1 MRQHPPA
8 LVTVKEYTSM
18 SIYTYKIT
26 HKISEALGIEP
37 CEIPSLSDQELSKV
51 PEDAK
56 WEQGSMPI
64 LYGNTHAAGHIPWNK
79 GKNCKGIIVGNKSA
93 HLNGESTRFK
103 KGLVPHNKGIS
114 LSEEAKQNIREKA
127 SQYCWINDGTSS
139 KQHLKSHPVPEGWS
153 RGRIMSWKRNMKMVS
168 VC

>member
-1 MRQHPPA
+1 
-8 LVTVKEYTSM
+8 M

-56 WEQGSMPI
+56 WGQGSMPI
-64 LYGNTHAAGHIPWNK
+64 LYGNTHAVGHVPWNK
-79 GKNCKGIIVGNKSA
+79 GKDCKGVIVGNKSA
-93 HLNGESTRFK
+93 HMNGESTRFK
-103 KGLVPHNKGIS
+103 KGCVPHNKGIP
-114 LSEEAKQNIREKA
+114 LSEEAKQIFREKA
-127 SQYCWINDGTSS
+127 SQYCWINDGVSS
-139 KQHLKSHPVPEGWS
+139 KQHLKSHAVPEGWT
-153 RGRIMSWKRNMKMVS
+153 RGRIMTWKRNMKMVS